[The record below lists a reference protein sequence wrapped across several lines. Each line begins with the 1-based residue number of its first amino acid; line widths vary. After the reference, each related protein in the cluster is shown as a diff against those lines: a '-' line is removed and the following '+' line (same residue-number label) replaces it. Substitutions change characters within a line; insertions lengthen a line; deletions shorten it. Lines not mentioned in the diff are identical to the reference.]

1 MTNSTPI
8 KEVGMSLMHWYSA
21 TPVVIVFGT
30 VVFLTVPYLALAALT
45 IAALVALAALTRAI
59 VSVPFRLW
67 TRHQSR
73 VG

>member
-1 MTNSTPI
+1 MR
-8 KEVGMSLMHWYSA
+8 LMHWYSL

-30 VVFLTVPYLALAALT
+30 LVFLTVPYLALAVLT
-45 IAALVALAALTRAI
+45 LVTLVGLAALTRAI